1 MVKRVTIR
9 VCARVR
15 RKMRNTNIIQSAT
28 QTAVYSVIPATL
40 NDTVVHH
47 VPLTL
52 KEVATVTT
60 DTIVLGAMRIAI
72 ETFIHL

>member
-1 MVKRVTIR
+1 MVKRFAVKT
-9 VCARVR
+9 CLKMR
-15 RKMRNTNIIQSAT
+15 RKVKRINIVQSAT

-60 DTIVLGAMRIAI
+60 DTVILGAMRIAI
-72 ETFIHL
+72 ETFVHL

>member
-1 MVKRVTIR
+1 MNRVTLR
-9 VCARVR
+9 TCARVR
-15 RKMRNTNIIQSAT
+15 RHVKKMNIIQSAA

-52 KEVATVTT
+52 KEVTTVTT
-60 DTIVLGAMRIAI
+60 DTVILGAMRIAI
-72 ETFIHL
+72 ETFVHL

>member
-1 MVKRVTIR
+1 MNRVTLR
-9 VCARVR
+9 TMAHVR
-15 RKMRNTNIIQSAT
+15 RKVKRMNIVQSAT

-60 DTIVLGAMRIAI
+60 DTVILGAMRIAI